1 MDKRVLR
8 LNYMGKIV
16 DVVIDDIDECVLI
29 DVINEMCDE
38 FEKRGWELPA
48 YPSLHYCFRE
58 KAIKLIDDKTM
69 MQMFEDIRQKRI
81 DVWIGELTEPSFIW
95 GLAMKVRESK
105 VKESNEGVKTVL
117 NQVSQPVSNRQK
129 LPVRRN
135 KNIPQKNPDVISLAP
150 EHQLNLRRS
159 PRMSPNNPPS
169 PPNRP
174 SLPRMVDEMSM
185 SPPHISLSP
194 PETDLNVQSTQP
206 NIRSS
211 PRFSPPNLNSQT
223 PEVVSNHNEFPSYS
237 KSQSSSQHIITQSP
251 TTSTNPK
258 PSNVSLRPPAFSH
271 GKKLAKTTAVA
282 KGIWISQNRSTTH
295 GVDEGDCAS
304 RPKVRARH
312 KSNAVVTSFADSG
325 SSSDTEDDYE
335 PPLESD
341 EESDGYDIDDFEE
354 EENPSQLLMENYV
367 DGGWEPFRKADDIYE
382 DDGGYLSRMYKNG
395 EVYDDAG
402 IGKIRLR
409 QWQLFVDKD
418 HFKDVLRDFCVQE
431 GFSLVV
437 RKADNERYTAEC
449 ADVRCSWRIHASKL
463 ADEHTWAIKSLRHA
477 HNCDLNLVNNPMANC
492 DWAASKLLDEIR
504 ENPDIKG
511 KALNAALWRMHG
523 ITMATSTL
531 YKMKAKALQ
540 IIQGGHDQSY
550 SNLVAYCELL
560 KQKNPGS
567 IAFCTWKQL
576 QAPERALQFKSIF
589 ISFAAQ
595 FKGLITGCRGLVGVD
610 GCHLKGNYGGI
621 LLSAVSL
628 DGNNEIFPV
637 AVAVVDSEN
646 KTSWSWF
653 FHHLKNILTET
664 GREDWTIMS
673 DRQKGIDPSLDDVWP
688 TVSRRYC
695 ARHLCKNFKKEYPGV
710 LMHKLFWSV
719 TNAYSLFTFKKAME
733 QVEKF
738 AGLGAI
744 KWLKEIG
751 PLDRWTRWKFD
762 PQLCSDENTN
772 NFVESFNSTIGVDR
786 TYPILTLLEGV
797 RRVAMVRHAT
807 RQQLCQEWRDDGIC
821 PNIIQ
826 QVRVLTKDSRTCLA
840 YPAGRGEYE
849 VSDGRSMLPVSLS
862 NRMCV
867 CGRWQVSGIP
877 CKHGIKAILND
888 GKDPLHFVSDWY
900 SVGRYKQAYNGNIL
914 PIPDSEHW
922 PDMDVPKLIPPT
934 MKRSIG
940 RPSRNRRREEGEQK
954 KGKRSTTVQCGK
966 CKEYGHNAQ
975 TCKGGVTKKEKLAQQ
990 GL

>member
-174 SLPRMVDEMSM
+174 RLPRMVDEMSM

-258 PSNVSLRPPAFSH
+258 PSNVSLRPPAFSY

-325 SSSDTEDDYE
+325 SSSDTKDDYE

-437 RKADNERYTAEC
+437 RKADNERYTEEC

-492 DWAASKLLDEIR
+492 DWVASKLLDEIR
-504 ENPDIKG
+504 ESPDIKG

-550 SNLVAYCELL
+550 SNL
-560 KQKNPGS
+560 
-567 IAFCTWKQL
+567 
-576 QAPERALQFKSIF
+576 
-589 ISFAAQ
+589 
-595 FKGLITGCRGLVGVD
+595 
-610 GCHLKGNYGGI
+610 
-621 LLSAVSL
+621 
-628 DGNNEIFPV
+628 
-637 AVAVVDSEN
+637 
-646 KTSWSWF
+646 
-653 FHHLKNILTET
+653 
-664 GREDWTIMS
+664 
-673 DRQKGIDPSLDDVWP
+673 GIDPSLDDVWP

-826 QVRVLTKDSRTCLA
+826 QVKVLTKDSRTCLA

-922 PDMDVPKLIPPT
+922 PDMD
-934 MKRSIG
+934 RSIG

-990 GL
+990 GVIVPDKPSQKGKKATKGKQASTKESNLIQLMIGESQASANVFDSRASHQRDINQPSSSQPLPDAVGFSRNISPKRQKIMNRLAMLDIMLV

>member
-1 MDKRVLR
+1 MFINASNVAGNFDSLACLISICRMDKRVLR

-29 DVINEMCDE
+29 DVINEKCDE

-174 SLPRMVDEMSM
+174 RLPRMVDEMSM

-367 DGGWEPFRKADDIYE
+367 DGGWEPFRKANDIYE

-402 IGKIRLR
+402 IGKVRLR

-550 SNLVAYCELL
+550 SNL
-560 KQKNPGS
+560 
-567 IAFCTWKQL
+567 
-576 QAPERALQFKSIF
+576 
-589 ISFAAQ
+589 
-595 FKGLITGCRGLVGVD
+595 
-610 GCHLKGNYGGI
+610 
-621 LLSAVSL
+621 
-628 DGNNEIFPV
+628 
-637 AVAVVDSEN
+637 
-646 KTSWSWF
+646 
-653 FHHLKNILTET
+653 
-664 GREDWTIMS
+664 
-673 DRQKGIDPSLDDVWP
+673 GIDPSLDDVWP

-877 CKHGIKAILND
+877 CTNRLTMGISYQFLT
-888 GKDPLHFVSDWY
+888 L
-900 SVGRYKQAYNGNIL
+900 
-914 PIPDSEHW
+914 
-922 PDMDVPKLIPPT
+922 
-934 MKRSIG
+934 SIG
-940 RPSRNRRREEGEQK
+940 LIWMYQN
-954 KGKRSTTVQCGK
+954 
-966 CKEYGHNAQ
+966 
-975 TCKGGVTKKEKLAQQ
+975 
-990 GL
+990 